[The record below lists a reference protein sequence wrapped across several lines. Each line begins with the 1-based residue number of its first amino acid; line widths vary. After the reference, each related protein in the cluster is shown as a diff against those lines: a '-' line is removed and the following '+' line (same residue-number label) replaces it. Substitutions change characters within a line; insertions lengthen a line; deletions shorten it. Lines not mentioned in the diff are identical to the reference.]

1 MFDTRP
7 TVWYNTHMTNRN
19 DTLYIL
25 LMFLF
30 IFAFAL
36 CVSYGMG
43 YLIGGGLAY
52 FGWNVNPSTVAW
64 LFFAASALSYTF
76 TLLAGR
82 NR

>member
-1 MFDTRP
+1 M
-7 TVWYNTHMTNRN
+7 NKRN
-19 DTLYIL
+19 DTLTTLYLTVML
-25 LMFLF
+25 LFT
-30 IFAFAL
+30 FAFAV

-52 FGWNVNPSTVAW
+52 FGWNVNPNTAGC